1 MGFAIQRTTPPL
13 RLAKSRLTAVA
24 RLHSACGRL
33 SLALLDSSPS
43 GEPRR
48 EKKMSERYE
57 IRRGGVTVCRSGLE
71 RCGYSEKLL
80 RQIIAAGYGYYVDGK
95 RAKKGAQSA

>member
-1 MGFAIQRTTPPL
+1 
-13 RLAKSRLTAVA
+13 
-24 RLHSACGRL
+24 
-33 SLALLDSSPS
+33 
-43 GEPRR
+43 
-48 EKKMSERYE
+48 MSERYE
-57 IRRGGVTVCRSGLE
+57 IRRGGVTVCRCCQV